1 MENKLYVSPPPH
13 IKSSNSTHSIMLDVV
28 IALIPALIAAVIIFG
43 PRALIMTAVCVASC
57 MVFEYLFRRLTKKE
71 STVGDLSAVVTGMLL
86 AFNLPVTLP
95 YWMAIIGCF
104 TAIIVVK
111 QLFGGIGHNFV
122 NPALLGR
129 IVLFI
134 SFSSQMA
141 KWAVP
146 FDYSLGTDAVTSATP
161 LSGGDIP
168 SYLNMFLG
176 NMGGCIGETCT
187 LALILGGIYL
197 VIKKVINP
205 VIPLTYLATVAV
217 ITLIAGAD
225 PLFHLLSGGLM
236 LGAIFMATDYTT
248 SPTTFWGKVI
258 FAAGCGIVTSLI
270 RLYGTYAEGVSFA
283 IIFMNILV
291 PYIEKATRPKVF
303 GGAKV

>member
-1 MENKLYVSPPPH
+1 
-13 IKSSNSTHSIMLDVV
+13 MLDVI
-28 IALIPALIAAVIIFG
+28 IALTPALIASVVIFG
-43 PRALIMTAVCVASC
+43 VPALVMTAVCALSC
-57 MVFEYLFRRLTKKE
+57 VLFEYLFRKLTKRDC
-71 STVGDLSAVVTGMLL
+71 VIGDLSAVVTGMLL

-104 TAIIVVK
+104 FSIVIVK

-129 IVLFI
+129 AVLFI
-134 SFSSQMA
+134 SFSAQMSN
-141 KWAVP
+141 WAEP
-146 FDYSLGTDAVTSATP
+146 FDYSFGADALTSATP
-161 LSGGDIP
+161 LSGGKIP
-168 SYLNMFLG
+168 GYLDMFLG
-176 NMGGCIGETCT
+176 VMGGSLGETCT
-187 LALILGGIYL
+187 LALLIGGIYL
-197 VIKKVINP
+197 VVRKVINP

-270 RLYGTYAEGVSFA
+270 RLYGTYVEGVSFA
-283 IIFMNILV
+283 ILFMNVLV

-303 GGAKV
+303 GEVKA